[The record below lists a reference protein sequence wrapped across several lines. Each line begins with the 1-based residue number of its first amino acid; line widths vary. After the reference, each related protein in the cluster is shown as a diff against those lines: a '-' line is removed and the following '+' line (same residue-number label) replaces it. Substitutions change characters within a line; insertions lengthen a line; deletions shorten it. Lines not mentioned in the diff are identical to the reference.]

1 MKILWLVLLAGV
13 LNVHATAQ
21 VQPTNVWM
29 DCFSQA
35 STVNGQAVPIGAL
48 VQAYDPQGV
57 LCGEYRVQTA
67 GWYGYLHVY
76 GDDATTTG
84 IDEGAVNGDTITFR
98 IEGLAALASAN
109 AVWTSGNPGALLEV
123 HLHANLSAPPP
134 PQLISPAD
142 GATETPRATVLRW
155 ALAPEPY
162 PSLGVLMHR
171 VQVATDSAFGSM
183 LADSLIGTAD
193 SLHVSGLAIGTLYHW
208 RVRYEHDLAGPSVYS
223 AVRWFATV
231 TTGIEDGSPT
241 PVGFELRENYPNPF
255 NPETKIEY
263 RMKEGGWVKVSVF
276 DVLGREVAV
285 LVDEEQPAGD
295 YRTTWNASTMPSGVY
310 LCRVTSLGIS
320 GLRFEAAMRMVLMR

>member
-1 MKILWLVLLAGV
+1 MKILRLVLLAGV

-183 LADSLIGTAD
+183 LADSLIGTVD

-255 NPETKIEY
+255 NPSTEISYHLPFT
-263 RMKEGGWVKVSVF
+263 VHLSLKVY
-276 DVLGREVAV
+276 DLLGREVDV
-285 LVDEEQPAGD
+285 LVNEEKSAGSH
-295 YRTTWNASTMPSGVY
+295 RATWDAAKMPSGVY
-310 LCRVTSLGIS
+310 FYKLTAGSFAETRK
-320 GLRFEAAMRMVLMR
+320 MVLMR